1 MCAFFILM
9 LPSIVKLSVHCSF
22 LLHNSIIESL
32 FPHPCVVIILVMYG
46 EGNEAS
52 AHLPRGH
59 IKIHQ
64 YHAINMSFFHLS
76 SHHKTEA
83 PLELWM
89 LHIWRER
96 HEVSPRNTR
105 YKTPKR
111 RKRCTWVLPDYMLV
125 KRINFSIRRT
135 KKRSCV
141 DGRYSNV
148 LHSAAGFGCT
158 VVFGYLLLY
167 IQSFNQIWLEE
178 I

>member
-1 MCAFFILM
+1 MLNSSERLILCIYTFEVTTICSFTDWFMYPSMCAFFILM

-64 YHAINMSFFHLS
+64 YHAINMSFIHLS

-111 RKRCTWVLPDYMLV
+111 RKYCAWVLLHYMLV

-135 KKRSCV
+135 KKKLC
-141 DGRYSNV
+141 G
-148 LHSAAGFGCT
+148 
-158 VVFGYLLLY
+158 
-167 IQSFNQIWLEE
+167 W
-178 I
+178 